1 LAGTLD
7 IFYKELDALYTA
19 GDLQQIEAFL
29 LGQREAFS
37 DDYPAHLGELIAV
50 SNEMGSFYRSTSRYD
65 KSLEA
70 FGAAR
75 DQIAQELGKNC
86 TQYATVLNNMA
97 GTYRLMGN
105 YQGAVDLFLEAREIY
120 LASGD
125 RNTYEFASVLN
136 NLSQAYL
143 HTGQYEEAITY
154 LEEALRMVKEM
165 PGTDQDIA
173 ITYNNLA
180 ALHRAA
186 GNHEKAKE
194 CAELAI
200 ESFEKCADEEN
211 VHYAAGLN
219 SLAGL
224 LYAEQQYDK
233 ALELYQKSAEYT
245 RRFFGENIEYGV
257 TCRNMY
263 WVYEQMG
270 RREDAIVSL
279 QKAKE
284 NFTRILGAEHD
295 RTLAVADDLRRLQAG

>member
-1 LAGTLD
+1 MAGTLD
-7 IFYKELDALYTA
+7 NFYKELDALYTA

-65 KSLEA
+65 KSIEA

-143 HTGQYEEAITY
+143 YTGQYEEAITY

-270 RREDAIVSL
+270 RREDAIASL

-284 NFTRILGAEHD
+284 NFTRILGPDHD